1 MRCPKCQFQDDKV
14 VDSRAV
20 KDGAGVR
27 RRRECL
33 SCGHRFTT
41 HESIIYSEIKVIKKD
56 GTPEDFDRDKLRR
69 GIENACYKRQVRQ
82 EDIDRA
88 VEEISSAVQRDFE
101 REVPSSEIGKRVM
114 AALLPL
120 DKVAFVRFASV
131 YRDFQAVDSF
141 TEIIKEIDTTAR
153 KE

>member
-14 VDSRAV
+14 VDSRSV
-20 KDGAGVR
+20 KEGAGVR

-33 SCGHRFTT
+33 GCGHRFTT
-41 HESIIYSEIKVIKKD
+41 HESIIYSEVKVIKKD
-56 GTPEDFDRDKLRR
+56 GVLEEFDRDKLRK
-69 GIENACYKRQVRQ
+69 GIVNACYKRKVSQ

-88 VEEISSAVQRDFE
+88 VDEISSSIQREFE
-101 REVPSSEIGKRVM
+101 REIPSVEIGKRVM
-114 AALLPL
+114 DALLPL

-141 TEIIKEIDTTAR
+141 TEIIKEIPADD
-153 KE
+153 